1 MRSIFLGWV
10 PEPPGYGSSI
20 LYCSHPKSPLK
31 TADFSVF
38 YPCIIADGK
47 KKGKFVYAKQN
58 TSRNIIAFYFYGT
71 KLNSITLKTSLEQA
85 VFSVVPAGSHIGR
98 RFAGAR

>member
-1 MRSIFLGWV
+1 MVKKGTFLKAK
-10 PEPPGYGSSI
+10 
-20 LYCSHPKSPLK
+20 LNL
-31 TADFSVF
+31 
-38 YPCIIADGK
+38 DGK
-47 KKGKFVYAKQN
+47 IN
-58 TSRNIIAFYFYGT
+58 TLLFYGT